1 MKIKFIIYKQIN
13 IINLIL
19 FLKYLYKNVAKK
31 KNRLKIDIYKFYHL
45 SSCKSNKEFSI
56 NSTFLSFL
64 NIFLIDL

>member
-13 IINLIL
+13 IIIYIKMLQR
-19 FLKYLYKNVAKK
+19 K
-31 KNRLKIDIYKFYHL
+31 KNRLEIDNYVIYKFYHL